1 MLNEKIEAALNDQ
14 LNFEFYSSY
23 IYLSMS
29 AYFESID
36 LKGCARWMRA
46 QTQEEMLHAMKF
58 FDFIAERGG
67 RVILKPIGSPST
79 QWGSPLK
86 AFENA
91 LFHEGVVTERI
102 NYLMD
107 IAQQEKDHATQI
119 FLQWFISEQ
128 VEEEASVNSV
138 VQRLKLAGDNPGHL
152 FMLDRDLSARVF
164 TMPANTGADAK

>member
-1 MLNEKIEAALNDQ
+1 MLKEKIEAALNDQ
-14 LNFEFYSSY
+14 LNFEFYSAY

-36 LKGCARWMRA
+36 LKGCSQWMKA

-67 RVILKPIGSPST
+67 RVMLKQIDSPET
-79 QWGSPLK
+79 QWESPLK

-91 LFHEGVVTERI
+91 LHHEGIVTEKI
-102 NYLMD
+102 NHLMD
-107 IAQQEKDHATQI
+107 LAQQEKDHATQI

-128 VEEEASVNSV
+128 VEEEASVNAV
-138 VQRLKLAGDNPGHL
+138 VQRLKLAGDNPGPL

-164 TMPANTGADAK
+164 TMPASGSDPT